1 MANDKALKKWE
12 ETWKPEIHTTDY
24 SLKRIKSA
32 QSTKLTP
39 IKIDTTDFYGY
50 FQGSHGKYETW
61 LDYCPCGDFHRSKLP
76 CKHIYRLAIELKLL
90 DKKAENNQ
98 HAVLTPKAERI
109 DLNETIDIVEK
120 LSETAQHKL
129 LLISGKIRSVT
140 PTYQISSCAEI
151 TELLNSG
158 LIIDADPSMHTICIR
173 KKDELMELLD
183 NENIQ
188 YDKKSKKSVLEEIC
202 IKYIPEKAKEKF
214 GEKFYVTIPTQ
225 YSSQN
230 IHNYLHRKY
239 DSLSYVDDS
248 GNLINIPLLETI
260 LPEDKITSLLIK
272 HGYGK
277 NIGISGI
284 TSTGIFSTTIT
295 FPS

>member
-1 MANDKALKKWE
+1 MENDKVLKKWV

-24 SLKRIKSA
+24 ALKRIKSA
-32 QSTKLTP
+32 QSSKLTP

-98 HAVLTPKAERI
+98 HAVLTPKADRI

-129 LLISGKIRSVT
+129 LLISGKIRSTT
-140 PTYQISSCAEI
+140 PTYEISPCAEI
-151 TELLNSG
+151 TELLDSG
-158 LIIDADPSMHTICIR
+158 LIIDADSNMHKICFGR
-173 KKDELMELLD
+173 KDELMELLD

-188 YDKKSKKSVLEEIC
+188 YDKKSKKNILEDIC
-202 IKYIPEKAKEKF
+202 SKFIPEKAKEKF
-214 GEKFYVTIPTQ
+214 GEKFYITIPTQ
-225 YSSQN
+225 YSAQN

-239 DSLSYVDDS
+239 DSEYFFDESEVE
-248 GNLINIPLLETI
+248 IPLLNTD
-260 LPEDKITSLLIK
+260 LPDDHITTQLIK
-272 HGYGK
+272 RGYYSREK
-277 NIGISGI
+277 VKYKSVR
-284 TSTGIFSTTIT
+284 FE
-295 FPS
+295 